1 MNKVGSIMN
10 VVSIVLIVFFMLASS
25 IKTLGWQKKVFETQ
39 LAFFKSYGL
48 NRQIMF
54 LVGVLEFAG
63 AMSLLLGLVGWAP
76 ELIMYLGALLLAV
89 VSIGAIFFH
98 LRFDS
103 WQAGIPAM
111 VTLSLSSY
119 VAYPLIALF
128 H

>member
-25 IKTLGWQKKVFETQ
+25 IKTLGWQKKIFETQ
-39 LAFFKSYGL
+39 LAFFKNYGL

-54 LVGVLEFAG
+54 VVGCLELTG
-63 AMSLLLGLVGWAP
+63 AMSLLLGLVGWVP
-76 ELIMYLGALLLAV
+76 ELVVSLGALLLAV

>member
-1 MNKVGSIMN
+1 MNKVDNVMN

-39 LAFFKSYGL
+39 LAFFKNYGL

-54 LVGVLEFAG
+54 VVGCLELTG
-63 AMSLLLGLVGWAP
+63 AMSLLLGLFGWVP
-76 ELIMYLGALLLAV
+76 ELVVSLGALLLAV

-119 VAYPLIALF
+119 VAYPLIALL

>member
-1 MNKVGSIMN
+1 MTKVGSIMN

-39 LAFFKSYGL
+39 LAFFKNYGL

-54 LVGVLEFAG
+54 VVGCLELAG
-63 AMSLLLGLVGWAP
+63 AMSLLLGLVGWVP
-76 ELIMYLGALLLAV
+76 ELVVSLGALLLAV

-119 VAYPLIALF
+119 VAYPLIALL

>member
-1 MNKVGSIMN
+1 MSKVGSIMN

-39 LAFFKSYGL
+39 LAFFKNYGL

-54 LVGVLEFAG
+54 VVGCLELTG
-63 AMSLLLGLVGWAP
+63 AMSLLLGLVGWVP
-76 ELIMYLGALLLAV
+76 ELVVSLGALLLAV

-119 VAYPLIALF
+119 VAYPLIALL

>member
-39 LAFFKSYGL
+39 LAFFKNYGL

-54 LVGVLEFAG
+54 VVGCLELTG
-63 AMSLLLGLVGWAP
+63 AMSLLLGLVGWVP
-76 ELIMYLGALLLAV
+76 ELVVSLGALLLAV

-119 VAYPLIALF
+119 VAYPLIALL

>member
-1 MNKVGSIMN
+1 MN

-39 LAFFKSYGL
+39 LAFFKNYGL

-54 LVGVLEFAG
+54 VVGCLELTG
-63 AMSLLLGLVGWAP
+63 AMSLLLGLAGWAP

-89 VSIGAIFFH
+89 VSIGAIVFH

-103 WQAGIPAM
+103 WQAGVPAM
-111 VTLSLSSY
+111 ATLSLSSY
-119 VAYPLIALF
+119 VAYPLIALL

>member
-1 MNKVGSIMN
+1 MFVVGC
-10 VVSIVLIVFFMLASS
+10 
-25 IKTLGWQKKVFETQ
+25 
-39 LAFFKSYGL
+39 
-48 NRQIMF
+48 
-54 LVGVLEFAG
+54 LELTG
-63 AMSLLLGLVGWAP
+63 AMSLLLGLVGWVP
-76 ELIMYLGALLLAV
+76 ELVVSLGALLLAV

-119 VAYPLIALF
+119 VAYPLIALL

>member
-1 MNKVGSIMN
+1 MGN
-10 VVSIVLIVFFMLASS
+10 VMSVASIVLIVFFMLASS
-25 IKTLGWQKKVFETQ
+25 VKTLGWHKKVFDTQ

-54 LVGVLEFAG
+54 LVGVVEFVG
-63 AMSLLLGLVGWAP
+63 AMSLLVGLAGWMP
-76 ELIMYLGALLLAV
+76 MFSLHLGALLLAV

-98 LRFDS
+98 MRFDT

-119 VAYPLIALF
+119 VAYPITALLQQG
-128 H
+128 

>member
-1 MNKVGSIMN
+1 MNKVDNVMN

-25 IKTLGWQKKVFETQ
+25 IKTLGWQKNVFETQ
-39 LAFFKSYGL
+39 LAFFKNYGL

-54 LVGVLEFAG
+54 VVGCLELTG
-63 AMSLLLGLVGWAP
+63 AMSLLLGLAGWAP

-103 WQAGIPAM
+103 WQAGVPAM
-111 VTLSLSSY
+111 VTLTLSSY